1 MRTHSVVLSSL
12 TAAVLGVSGLVACSS
27 SSDSTAASNAAV
39 TNVTETP
46 VTDQGQTGNCWL
58 YATAGWVESLH
69 SVAEGNSVHYSPA
82 YWFYWDL
89 YEQLTGGSTDAEY
102 GGYWGLAGDIIKSY
116 GLLPAGAFAID
127 DVATQE
133 AAIDALN
140 KAITAGS
147 LPLNAAGG
155 RDGAM
160 VRAALD
166 SAFKLGKDQS
176 ALLTDIFGAD
186 GTSTFLTGAVASGG
200 IVSAQSFQ
208 VTTPV
213 YGKAAV
219 TTTLDQV
226 IGTAATGA
234 TATPD
239 DRTGSPLAW
248 TAIYPPSVPG
258 YINMMVEDAARPGHR
273 GALHP
278 RKSAS
283 ATTDGGTTSADA
295 GLPLVNGNDDGG
307 ALPPIPTISESTW
320 RPMLQRI
327 QRAMN
332 DGAPLPMA
340 WMVNDDNINKYGSF
354 VKGQTVMPM
363 SVSGGHEVLLSDYQI
378 SNVPGF
384 GTLKAG
390 TVATPEELAAS
401 LSDQATVDFIR
412 VKNSWGDFYKD
423 APQQGYDDVYM
434 GYLMQ
439 PTYWCDDVDGA
450 DKNGDEDCYPVAPE
464 MWDVVLPPGY

>member
-1 MRTHSVVLSSL
+1 MRTYIVTSVAAALVVGASSL
-12 TAAVLGVSGLVACSS
+12 IACSS
-27 SSDSTAASNAAV
+27 AGDEGASTENANAAV
-39 TNVTETP
+39 TSVTESP

-69 SVAEGNSVHYSPA
+69 ATAEGSSVHYSPA

-89 YEQLTGGSTDAEY
+89 YQQLVSGSDAEY
-102 GGYWGLAGDIIKSY
+102 GGYWGLAGDLIKQY
-116 GLLPAGAFAID
+116 GLVPMGSFAVD
-127 DVATQE
+127 DVTAQE
-133 AAIDALN
+133 VAIDALN
-140 KAITAGS
+140 KEITAGT
-147 LPLNAAGG
+147 LTPNGQP
-155 RDGAM
+155 RDPAT

-166 SAFKLGKDQS
+166 KAFNLGADQS
-176 ALLTDIFGAD
+176 ALLTQVFGAD
-186 GTSTFLTGAVASGG
+186 GSKTFLTGAVASGV

-213 YGKAAV
+213 YGKGKT

-226 IGTAATGA
+226 IGADATGA
-234 TATPD
+234 TNTPD
-239 DRTGSPLAW
+239 DRTGELAW
-248 TAIYPPSVPG
+248 TAIYPPSLPG
-258 YINMMVEDAARPGHR
+258 YDNMMVWDAARPGHR
-273 GALHP
+273 GGVRSHSGA
-278 RKSAS
+278 A
-283 ATTDGGTTSADA
+283 AADA
-295 GLPLVNGNDDGG
+295 GPPMVNGDTDGG
-307 ALPPIPTISESTW
+307 ALPPIPTVSEKNW

-340 WMVNDDNINKYGSF
+340 WMVNDNNINKYGSF
-354 VKGQTVMPM
+354 VKGQTIMPM
-363 SVSGGHEVLLSDYQI
+363 SASGGHEVLLSDYQI

-390 TVATPEELAAS
+390 VVATPAQLAAS
-401 LSDQATVDFIR
+401 LDDAATVDFIR
-412 VKNSWGDFYKD
+412 VKNSWGAEYAK
-423 APQQGYDDVYM
+423 APLSGYDDVYM

-439 PTYWCDDVDGA
+439 PTYWCDDVDGL